1 MAESKK
7 IIVNLPENILEECN
21 EILGKDNENI
31 SEFIREAIILYIEER
46 KRYRIREMMKI
57 GYVEMAEIN
66 QEIAEIGFDMDL
78 ADLCQYETRLAEC
91 DSIDDDGGKKRRY
104 ILC

>member
-7 IIVNLPENILEECN
+7 IIVNLPENLLEECN
-21 EILGKDNENI
+21 EILGKDNKNI
-31 SEFIREAIILYIEER
+31 SEFIKEAIILYIEER
-46 KRYRIREMMKI
+46 KRYREREKMRI

-78 ADLCQYETRLAEC
+78 GDLCEYETRLAEC
-91 DSIDDDGGKKRRY
+91 DSLDDDGGKKRRY

>member
-1 MAESKK
+1 MAESKNVV
-7 IIVNLPENILEECN
+7 VNLPDYLLEECN
-21 EILGKDNENI
+21 EILSKDNKNI

-46 KRYRIREMMKI
+46 KRYRLIEKMKV
-57 GYVEMAEIN
+57 GYAEMASIN
-66 QEIAEIGFDMDL
+66 QEIAEIGFDIDICN
-78 ADLCQYETRLAEC
+78 LCEYETRLAEC